1 VDLSLVLAVQVF
13 RCWVYFFISLS
24 LSAFVCGYLSEDLSR
39 NKWAKMCEES
49 SLGKIFLDLGL
60 FLIWSRKGHIK
71 IEQVLELNQF
81 IFIFHLVTH
90 QMHYILNLLG
100 QLYIFILVN
109 NLNFLL
115 KQPLGQYMLA
125 LIER

>member
-39 NKWAKMCEES
+39 NKWAV
-49 SLGKIFLDLGL
+49 LIFLSRSLCDYR
-60 FLIWSRKGHIK
+60 SRKGHIK

-90 QMHYILNLLG
+90 QHIYI
-100 QLYIFILVN
+100 
-109 NLNFLL
+109 
-115 KQPLGQYMLA
+115 
-125 LIER
+125 